1 MSGRIGKYTYKNESV
16 LNEFIGTLI
25 KAIGKKAGAAGQQRL
40 MKKLAKDPEMRK
52 IMVRIKKNDDDW
64 NKLVAKKRKADPEYD
79 KRLKKA
85 GL

>member
-16 LNEFIGTLI
+16 LKEFLSTLAKALAGRHANKI
-25 KAIGKKAGAAGQQRL
+25 KKQ
-40 MKKLAKDPEMRK
+40 LAKDPEMK
-52 IMVRIKKNDDDW
+52 KVMARIKKSDDEW

-79 KRLKKA
+79 KELKKA

>member
-1 MSGRIGKYTYKNESV
+1 MSGRIGRYTYKNTSV
-16 LNEFIGTLI
+16 LKEFLSSLI
-25 KAIGKKAGAAGQQRL
+25 KTMAGRKAKQIKKH
-40 MKKLAKDPEMRK
+40 LAKDPEMRK

>member
-1 MSGRIGKYTYKNESV
+1 MPGRIGKYTYENKSV
-16 LNEFIGTLI
+16 LKEFLSSLI
-25 KAIGKKAGAAGQQRL
+25 KAMAGRKAKEIKKQ
-40 MKKLAKDPEMRK
+40 LAKEPEMRK

>member
-1 MSGRIGKYTYKNESV
+1 MSGRIGRYTYKNTSV
-16 LNEFIGTLI
+16 LKEFLSSLI
-25 KAIGKKAGAAGQQRL
+25 KTMAGRKAKQIKKQ
-40 MKKLAKDPEMRK
+40 LAKDPEMRK

>member
-1 MSGRIGKYTYKNESV
+1 MPGRIGKYTYENKSV
-16 LNEFIGTLI
+16 LKEFLSSLI
-25 KAIGKKAGAAGQQRL
+25 KAMAGRKAKEIKKQ
-40 MKKLAKDPEMRK
+40 LAKDPEMRK

-79 KRLKKA
+79 KALKKV

>member
-1 MSGRIGKYTYKNESV
+1 MPGRIGKYTYENKSV
-16 LNEFIGTLI
+16 LKEFLSSLI
-25 KAIGKKAGAAGQQRL
+25 KTMAGRKAKQIKKQ
-40 MKKLAKDPEMRK
+40 LAKDPEMRK

>member
-1 MSGRIGKYTYKNESV
+1 MPGRIGKYTYENKSV
-16 LNEFIGTLI
+16 LKEFLSSLI
-25 KAIGKKAGAAGQQRL
+25 KAMAGRKAKQIKKQ
-40 MKKLAKDPEMRK
+40 LAKDPEMRK
-52 IMVRIKKNDDDW
+52 VMARIKKNDDEW

>member
-1 MSGRIGKYTYKNESV
+1 MPGRIGKYTYENKSV
-16 LNEFIGTLI
+16 LKEFLSSLI
-25 KAIGKKAGAAGQQRL
+25 KAMAGRKAKEIKKQ
-40 MKKLAKDPEMRK
+40 LAKDPEMRK

>member
-40 MKKLAKDPEMRK
+40 NEK
-52 IMVRIKKNDDDW
+52 IS
-64 NKLVAKKRKADPEYD
+64 
-79 KRLKKA
+79 
-85 GL
+85 

>member
-1 MSGRIGKYTYKNESV
+1 MKTKKN
-16 LNEFIGTLI
+16 F
-25 KAIGKKAGAAGQQRL
+25 
-40 MKKLAKDPEMRK
+40 
-52 IMVRIKKNDDDW
+52 KKNDDEW

>member
-1 MSGRIGKYTYKNESV
+1 MPGRIGKYTYENKSV
-16 LNEFIGTLI
+16 LKEFLSSLI
-25 KAIGKKAGAAGQQRL
+25 KAMAGRKAKEIKKQ
-40 MKKLAKDPEMRK
+40 LAKDPEMRK
-52 IMVRIKKNDDDW
+52 IMVRIKKNDDAW